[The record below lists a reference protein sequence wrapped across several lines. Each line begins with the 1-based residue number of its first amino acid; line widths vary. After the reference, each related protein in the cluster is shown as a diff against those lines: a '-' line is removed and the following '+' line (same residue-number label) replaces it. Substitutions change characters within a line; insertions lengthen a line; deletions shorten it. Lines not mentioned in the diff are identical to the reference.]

1 MKPGNI
7 FSEIPDSV
15 KDEIFEALL
24 KTDLDF
30 ETNWG
35 LDNSPLKS
43 GPSLLHLFPIGRVIY
58 HPNRKF
64 NSSPSLHPSG
74 A

>member
-35 LDNSPLKS
+35 LDNSPFEPGE
-43 GPSLLHLFPIGRVIY
+43 GPQSYQFA
-58 HPNRKF
+58 
-64 NSSPSLHPSG
+64 SDSP
-74 A
+74 